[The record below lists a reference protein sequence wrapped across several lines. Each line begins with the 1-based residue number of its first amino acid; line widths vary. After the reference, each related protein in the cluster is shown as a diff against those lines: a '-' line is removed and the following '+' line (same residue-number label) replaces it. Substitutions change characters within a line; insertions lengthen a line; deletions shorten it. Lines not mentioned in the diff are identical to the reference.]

1 LKYKTINDIWIK
13 YIKKINVDEFSE
25 KEKADI
31 NSNFIATK
39 DKKNRW
45 ILYPDDTAKLIW
57 DNVMGIFIILSAILT
72 PYNLAFRGLRFRSAS
87 YNNFMYTID
96 AFFILDIF
104 INFITAFEDQ
114 N

>member
-1 LKYKTINDIWIK
+1 MKEII
-13 YIKKINVDEFSE
+13 VDEFSE
-25 KEKADI
+25 NETVDI
-31 NSNFIATK
+31 NENKIKEK
-39 DKKNRW
+39 DKKNKW

-72 PYNLAFRGLRFRSAS
+72 PYNLAFRGLRFKSAS

-104 INFITAFEDQ
+104 INFFTAFEDQ